1 MLRRFKPLLSLVV
14 IALLLAS
21 FFTGCVTTQPVE
33 RENVRKTTSA
43 QKTQKTKTID
53 KNGSYTSKDDVALY
67 IHTYGELP
75 KNFITK
81 KEAERLGWDG
91 GSLEPYAPGK
101 SIGGSY
107 FGNYEG
113 KLPKKK
119 GRTYYEC
126 DIDTKGK
133 RSRGPK
139 RIVYSTDGL
148 IYYTPD
154 HYESFELL
162 YGEAAH
168 HVPATVVIAQ
178 VAHQSVG
185 ILLQSLLAHEVGL
198 GVGAQSEFLASL
210 LMVAELV
217 IVAIA
222 VGIVE
227 RC

>member
-1 MLRRFKPLLSLVV
+1 MLSRIKPLLSLVV
-14 IALLLAS
+14 ITLLLTS
-21 FFTGCVTTQPVE
+21 FFTGCVTAQPVE
-33 RENVRKTTSA
+33 RENVKKTTSA

-75 KNFITK
+75 KNFISK
-81 KEAERLGWDG
+81 KQAERLGWDG

-148 IYYTPD
+148 IYYTPN
-154 HYESFELL
+154 HYETFELL
-162 YGEAAH
+162 YGE
-168 HVPATVVIAQ
+168 
-178 VAHQSVG
+178 
-185 ILLQSLLAHEVGL
+185 E
-198 GVGAQSEFLASL
+198 
-210 LMVAELV
+210 
-217 IVAIA
+217 
-222 VGIVE
+222 
-227 RC
+227 

>member
-1 MLRRFKPLLSLVV
+1 MKRLLSILLTV
-14 IALLLAS
+14 LLACS
-21 FFTGCVTTQPVE
+21 LFASCTYTAQPVE
-33 RENVRKTTSA
+33 RENQSRTTKS
-43 QKTQKTKTID
+43 QTID
-53 KNGSYTSKDDVALY
+53 RNGSYTSKDDVALY

-81 KEAERLGWDG
+81 REAERLGWDG

-119 GRTYYEC
+119 GRTYHEC

-139 RIVYSTDGL
+139 RIVYSNDGL

-154 HYESFELL
+154 HYETFELL
-162 YGEAAH
+162 YGE
-168 HVPATVVIAQ
+168 
-178 VAHQSVG
+178 
-185 ILLQSLLAHEVGL
+185 E
-198 GVGAQSEFLASL
+198 
-210 LMVAELV
+210 
-217 IVAIA
+217 
-222 VGIVE
+222 
-227 RC
+227 

>member
-1 MLRRFKPLLSLVV
+1 MHSRFRRFKPLLSLVV

-21 FFTGCVTTQPVE
+21 FFSGCVTTQPVE
-33 RENVRKTTSA
+33 RENVKKTTSA

-91 GSLEPYAPGK
+91 GPLEPYAPGK

-148 IYYTPD
+148 IYYTPN
-154 HYESFELL
+154 HYETFELL
-162 YGEAAH
+162 YGE
-168 HVPATVVIAQ
+168 
-178 VAHQSVG
+178 
-185 ILLQSLLAHEVGL
+185 E
-198 GVGAQSEFLASL
+198 
-210 LMVAELV
+210 
-217 IVAIA
+217 
-222 VGIVE
+222 
-227 RC
+227 

>member
-1 MLRRFKPLLSLVV
+1 MRPILKKLTSVLLLSL
-14 IALLLAS
+14 LLLSVLA
-21 FFTGCVTTQPVE
+21 GCAQTAPNTNGNGTAGTTKKTAVTKQ
-33 RENVRKTTSA
+33 
-43 QKTQKTKTID
+43 TKAID
-53 KNGSYTSKDDVALY
+53 RNGSYTSKDDVALY

-75 KNFITK
+75 KNFISK
-81 KEAERLGWDG
+81 KQAERLGWDG

-154 HYESFELL
+154 HYETFELL
-162 YGEAAH
+162 YGE
-168 HVPATVVIAQ
+168 
-178 VAHQSVG
+178 
-185 ILLQSLLAHEVGL
+185 E
-198 GVGAQSEFLASL
+198 
-210 LMVAELV
+210 
-217 IVAIA
+217 
-222 VGIVE
+222 
-227 RC
+227 

>member
-1 MLRRFKPLLSLVV
+1 MKKLLSILLTV
-14 IALLLAS
+14 LLACS
-21 FFTGCVTTQPVE
+21 LFASCTYTAQPVE
-33 RENVRKTTSA
+33 RENQSRTTKS
-43 QKTQKTKTID
+43 QTID
-53 KNGSYTSKDDVALY
+53 RNGSYTSKDDVALY

-91 GSLEPYAPGK
+91 GSLERYAPGK

-139 RIVYSTDGL
+139 RIVYSNDGL

-154 HYESFELL
+154 HYETFELL
-162 YGEAAH
+162 YGE
-168 HVPATVVIAQ
+168 
-178 VAHQSVG
+178 
-185 ILLQSLLAHEVGL
+185 E
-198 GVGAQSEFLASL
+198 
-210 LMVAELV
+210 
-217 IVAIA
+217 
-222 VGIVE
+222 
-227 RC
+227 

>member
-1 MLRRFKPLLSLVV
+1 MKKLLSILLTV
-14 IALLLAS
+14 LLACS
-21 FFTGCVTTQPVE
+21 LFASCTYTAQPVE
-33 RENVRKTTSA
+33 RENQSKTTKA
-43 QKTQKTKTID
+43 QTLD
-53 KNGSYTSKDDVALY
+53 KNGSYTSKEDVALY

-75 KNFITK
+75 GNFISK

-119 GRTYYEC
+119 GRTYHEC

-154 HYESFELL
+154 HYETFELL
-162 YGEAAH
+162 YGE
-168 HVPATVVIAQ
+168 
-178 VAHQSVG
+178 
-185 ILLQSLLAHEVGL
+185 E
-198 GVGAQSEFLASL
+198 
-210 LMVAELV
+210 
-217 IVAIA
+217 
-222 VGIVE
+222 
-227 RC
+227 

>member
-1 MLRRFKPLLSLVV
+1 MKKLLSILLTV
-14 IALLLAS
+14 LLACS
-21 FFTGCVTTQPVE
+21 LFASCTYTAQPVE
-33 RENVRKTTSA
+33 RENQSRTTKS
-43 QKTQKTKTID
+43 QTID
-53 KNGSYTSKDDVALY
+53 RNGSYTSKDDVALY

-119 GRTYYEC
+119 GRTYHEC

-139 RIVYSTDGL
+139 RIVYSNDGL
-148 IYYTPD
+148 VYYSDD
-154 HYESFELL
+154 HYETFELL
-162 YGEAAH
+162 YGE
-168 HVPATVVIAQ
+168 P
-178 VAHQSVG
+178 
-185 ILLQSLLAHEVGL
+185 
-198 GVGAQSEFLASL
+198 
-210 LMVAELV
+210 
-217 IVAIA
+217 
-222 VGIVE
+222 
-227 RC
+227 

>member
-1 MLRRFKPLLSLVV
+1 MSKRIIKPFITIIS
-14 IALLLAS
+14 ILLLAVAVFS
-21 FFTGCVTTQPVE
+21 SCAYTAQPVE
-33 RENVRKTTSA
+33 REDFSKTTA
-43 QKTQKTKTID
+43 VKTTKVKTID
-53 KNGSYTSKDDVALY
+53 KNGSYTSKEDVALY

-81 KEAERLGWDG
+81 KDAERLGWDG

-126 DIDTKGK
+126 DIDTMGK

-154 HYESFELL
+154 HYETFELL
-162 YGEAAH
+162 YGE
-168 HVPATVVIAQ
+168 
-178 VAHQSVG
+178 
-185 ILLQSLLAHEVGL
+185 E
-198 GVGAQSEFLASL
+198 
-210 LMVAELV
+210 
-217 IVAIA
+217 
-222 VGIVE
+222 
-227 RC
+227 

>member
-1 MLRRFKPLLSLVV
+1 MSKRIIKPFITLLS
-14 IALLLAS
+14 ILLLAVAVFS
-21 FFTGCVTTQPVE
+21 SCAYTAQPVE
-33 RENVRKTTSA
+33 REDVSKTTA
-43 QKTQKTKTID
+43 AKTTKVKTID
-53 KNGSYTSKDDVALY
+53 KNGSYTSKEDVALY

-75 KNFITK
+75 SNFITK

-126 DIDTKGK
+126 DIDTKGR

-154 HYESFELL
+154 HYETFELL
-162 YGEAAH
+162 YGE
-168 HVPATVVIAQ
+168 
-178 VAHQSVG
+178 
-185 ILLQSLLAHEVGL
+185 E
-198 GVGAQSEFLASL
+198 
-210 LMVAELV
+210 
-217 IVAIA
+217 
-222 VGIVE
+222 
-227 RC
+227 

>member
-1 MLRRFKPLLSLVV
+1 MHSRFRRFKPLLSLVV

-21 FFTGCVTTQPVE
+21 FFSGCVTTQPVE
-33 RENVRKTTSA
+33 RENVKKTTVA

-75 KNFITK
+75 KNFISK
-81 KEAERLGWDG
+81 KQAERLGWDG

-148 IYYTPD
+148 IYYTPN
-154 HYESFELL
+154 HYETFELL
-162 YGEAAH
+162 YGE
-168 HVPATVVIAQ
+168 
-178 VAHQSVG
+178 
-185 ILLQSLLAHEVGL
+185 E
-198 GVGAQSEFLASL
+198 
-210 LMVAELV
+210 
-217 IVAIA
+217 
-222 VGIVE
+222 
-227 RC
+227 

>member
-1 MLRRFKPLLSLVV
+1 MLSRLRRFKPLLSLVV

-21 FFTGCVTTQPVE
+21 FFTGCVSTQPVE

-75 KNFITK
+75 QNFITK

-126 DIDTKGK
+126 DIDTMGK
-133 RSRGPK
+133 RSRGAK

-154 HYESFELL
+154 HYETFELL
-162 YGEAAH
+162 YGE
-168 HVPATVVIAQ
+168 
-178 VAHQSVG
+178 
-185 ILLQSLLAHEVGL
+185 E
-198 GVGAQSEFLASL
+198 
-210 LMVAELV
+210 
-217 IVAIA
+217 
-222 VGIVE
+222 
-227 RC
+227 

>member
-1 MLRRFKPLLSLVV
+1 MLSRIKPLLSLVV
-14 IALLLAS
+14 IALLLTS
-21 FFTGCVTTQPVE
+21 FFTGCVTAQPVE
-33 RENVRKTTSA
+33 RENVKKTTSA

-148 IYYTPD
+148 IYYTPN
-154 HYESFELL
+154 HYETFELL
-162 YGEAAH
+162 YGE
-168 HVPATVVIAQ
+168 
-178 VAHQSVG
+178 
-185 ILLQSLLAHEVGL
+185 E
-198 GVGAQSEFLASL
+198 
-210 LMVAELV
+210 
-217 IVAIA
+217 
-222 VGIVE
+222 
-227 RC
+227 

>member
-1 MLRRFKPLLSLVV
+1 MHSRFRRFKPLLSLVV

-21 FFTGCVTTQPVE
+21 FFSGCVTTQPVE
-33 RENVRKTTSA
+33 RENVKKTTTA

-75 KNFITK
+75 KNFISK
-81 KEAERLGWDG
+81 KQAERLGWDG

-126 DIDTKGK
+126 DIDTKGR

-154 HYESFELL
+154 HYETFELL
-162 YGEAAH
+162 YGE
-168 HVPATVVIAQ
+168 
-178 VAHQSVG
+178 
-185 ILLQSLLAHEVGL
+185 E
-198 GVGAQSEFLASL
+198 
-210 LMVAELV
+210 
-217 IVAIA
+217 
-222 VGIVE
+222 
-227 RC
+227 

>member
-1 MLRRFKPLLSLVV
+1 MKRFLSILISV
-14 IALLLAS
+14 ILACS
-21 FFTGCVTTQPVE
+21 LFASCTYTAQPVE
-33 RENVRKTTSA
+33 RENQSRTTKS
-43 QKTQKTKTID
+43 QTID
-53 KNGSYTSKDDVALY
+53 RNGSYTSKDDVALY

-119 GRTYYEC
+119 GRTYHEC

-139 RIVYSTDGL
+139 RIVYSNDGL
-148 IYYTPD
+148 FYYTPD
-154 HYESFELL
+154 HYETFELL
-162 YGEAAH
+162 YGE
-168 HVPATVVIAQ
+168 
-178 VAHQSVG
+178 
-185 ILLQSLLAHEVGL
+185 E
-198 GVGAQSEFLASL
+198 
-210 LMVAELV
+210 
-217 IVAIA
+217 
-222 VGIVE
+222 
-227 RC
+227 

>member
-1 MLRRFKPLLSLVV
+1 MLSRIKPLLSLVV
-14 IALLLAS
+14 IALLLTS
-21 FFTGCVTTQPVE
+21 FFTGCVTAQPVE
-33 RENVRKTTSA
+33 RENVKKTTSA

-91 GSLEPYAPGK
+91 GPLEPYAPGK

-148 IYYTPD
+148 IYYTPN
-154 HYESFELL
+154 HYETFELL
-162 YGEAAH
+162 YGE
-168 HVPATVVIAQ
+168 
-178 VAHQSVG
+178 
-185 ILLQSLLAHEVGL
+185 E
-198 GVGAQSEFLASL
+198 
-210 LMVAELV
+210 
-217 IVAIA
+217 
-222 VGIVE
+222 
-227 RC
+227 

>member
-1 MLRRFKPLLSLVV
+1 MSKRIIKPFITIIS
-14 IALLLAS
+14 ILLLAVAVFS
-21 FFTGCVTTQPVE
+21 SCAYTAQPVE
-33 RENVRKTTSA
+33 REDVSKTTA
-43 QKTQKTKTID
+43 AKTTKVKTID
-53 KNGSYTSKDDVALY
+53 KNGSYTSKEDVALY

-75 KNFITK
+75 SNFITK

-126 DIDTKGK
+126 DIDTKGR

-154 HYESFELL
+154 HYETFELL
-162 YGEAAH
+162 YGE
-168 HVPATVVIAQ
+168 
-178 VAHQSVG
+178 
-185 ILLQSLLAHEVGL
+185 E
-198 GVGAQSEFLASL
+198 
-210 LMVAELV
+210 
-217 IVAIA
+217 
-222 VGIVE
+222 
-227 RC
+227 

>member
-1 MLRRFKPLLSLVV
+1 MSKRIIKPFITIIS
-14 IALLLAS
+14 ILLLAVAVFS
-21 FFTGCVTTQPVE
+21 SCAYTAQPVE
-33 RENVRKTTSA
+33 REDVSKTTTA
-43 QKTQKTKTID
+43 AKTTKVKTID
-53 KNGSYTSKDDVALY
+53 KNGSYTSKEDVALY

-75 KNFITK
+75 SNFITK
-81 KEAERLGWDG
+81 KDAERLGWDG

-154 HYESFELL
+154 HYETFELL
-162 YGEAAH
+162 YGE
-168 HVPATVVIAQ
+168 
-178 VAHQSVG
+178 
-185 ILLQSLLAHEVGL
+185 E
-198 GVGAQSEFLASL
+198 
-210 LMVAELV
+210 
-217 IVAIA
+217 
-222 VGIVE
+222 
-227 RC
+227 